1 MRGWTSGQNPN
12 RNPTHLSGSIP
23 QCRTPESKDP
33 YRVERAEFGN
43 YPARLKYCT
52 AFSCCFAFSIVLK
65 VPRFLRLSVLG
76 SFLREYKR
84 YSPDFNLVCG
94 SLWFPH
100 RTDHGIRAACRGLHN
115 GWRVDNGTSLECRA
129 DAIPIELPSRQF
141 HVHPTF
147 ASPLALFFV
156 DCHDRRQPRNLR
168 STCTTDRRAGASAN
182 AQFAPQRAATWA
194 RRRSKI
200 A

>member
-129 DAIPIELPSRQF
+129 DAVYRITARIGRHFLSSLAATSRRYGQD
-141 HVHPTF
+141 HG
-147 ASPLALFFV
+147 
-156 DCHDRRQPRNLR
+156 RRRTKKRGESLLV
-168 STCTTDRRAGASAN
+168 RAGCALRFDPVSV
-182 AQFAPQRAATWA
+182 FCG
-194 RRRSKI
+194 
-200 A
+200 